1 MESQQ
6 EERTTGFTE
15 EIETGIAQ
23 ARTRADELLAES
35 DDASL
40 FDGNTEMVTLTP
52 TLTLNPTLILN
63 PNTKTNLDSTP
74 TQTPTP
80 TLTPTLP
87 LTRSTPSRC
96 SRRWTSASSS

>member
-40 FDGNTEMVTLTP
+40 FDGNTEMVTLTL
-52 TLTLNPTLILN
+52 TLTPTLIL
-63 PNTKTNLDSTP
+63 TP
-74 TQTPTP
+74 TPTP
-80 TLTPTLP
+80 TLTPTPTPTPTSTLTPNLP

>member
-40 FDGNTEMVTLTP
+40 FDGNTEMVTLTL
-52 TLTLNPTLILN
+52 TLTPTLIL
-63 PNTKTNLDSTP
+63 TP
-74 TQTPTP
+74 TPTP
-80 TLTPTLP
+80 TLTPTLALI
-87 LTRSTPSRC
+87 LTLP
-96 SRRWTSASSS
+96 